1 MKSKEEIEQLAEQ
14 DFNDRQECGHYELA
28 DLKSRDYY
36 YDGFTNG
43 YTQCQEDMK
52 PLLKDLFSLWQSL
65 AEVGEIGI
73 GQNFTKNYE
82 ELKNSLNK
90 QD

>member
-1 MKSKEEIEQLAEQ
+1 MKSKEEIEQLATQ

-36 YDGFTNG
+36 YDGFING
-43 YTQCQEDMK
+43 YTQCQEDMVDK
-52 PLLKDLFSLWQSL
+52 KYTKEDMLKSFWAGVDCES
-65 AEVGEIGI
+65 GNGK
-73 GQNFTKNYE
+73 NFE
-82 ELKNSLNK
+82 QFINSLNK